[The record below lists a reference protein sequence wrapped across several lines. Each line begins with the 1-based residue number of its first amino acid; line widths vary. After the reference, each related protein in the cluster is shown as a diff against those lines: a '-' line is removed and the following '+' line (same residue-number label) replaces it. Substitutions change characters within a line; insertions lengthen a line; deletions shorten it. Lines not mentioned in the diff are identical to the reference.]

1 MESWRQK
8 REGWLLL
15 APALIIL
22 ASSPSHRFPDG
33 LAQLHRQ
40 GNHVEGP
47 GCPFHRL
54 ENYAWTLTDP
64 DFLDAIWRTLYFTGT
79 SVALET
85 VVAIAVALLLN
96 LDFRGR
102 NVLRTLIILP
112 WAVPTIVNAMMWR
125 LIFHPEY
132 GALNALLTQIGLLD
146 SYRSWLGEPASAM
159 NMIVLADAWKNYPL
173 IAFVVLAALQT
184 IRRSSMTPRRWM
196 APTRGS
202 GSGM

>member
-22 ASSPSHRFPDG
+22 AVVTVAPLFQTIWLSFTDKEITSK
-33 LAQLHRQ
+33 AQTVHFI
-40 GNHVEGP
+40 G
-47 GCPFHRL
+47 L

-125 LIFHPEY
+125 LIFHP
-132 GALNALLTQIGLLD
+132 GTV
-146 SYRSWLGEPASAM
+146 R
-159 NMIVLADAWKNYPL
+159 
-173 IAFVVLAALQT
+173 
-184 IRRSSMTPRRWM
+184 
-196 APTRGS
+196 
-202 GSGM
+202 